1 MSVTHLNMA
10 RLVIIHHN
18 EYLRSSCAEHTMV
31 KTFWITID
39 GHKASRIHHS
49 A

>member
-1 MSVTHLNMA
+1 MSVTHFNMG

-18 EYLRSSCAEHTMV
+18 EHLRSSCAEHTMV
-31 KTFWITID
+31 KTSWITID
-39 GHKASRIHHS
+39 GHKASRTHDS